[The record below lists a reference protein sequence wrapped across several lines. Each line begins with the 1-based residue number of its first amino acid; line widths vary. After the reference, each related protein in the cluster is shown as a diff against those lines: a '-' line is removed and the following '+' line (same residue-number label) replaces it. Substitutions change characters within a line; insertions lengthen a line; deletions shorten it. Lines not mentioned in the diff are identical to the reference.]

1 MYIWFHSV
9 LAWLGD
15 VVTGPA
21 CYMLPF
27 DGEREWRQPIWYEHH
42 VLVLNRFSSIFF
54 FTDSLQHR
62 RTIITAIFELN
73 SKCKH
78 MVVYFRNK
86 TYTAIKVN
94 ARATGICSLVPIT
107 EAEIKRNKK
116 TLDSNYLILY
126 TVLTPEILIF
136 RKEHLL
142 CGYKLIRIKSLM

>member
-1 MYIWFHSV
+1 
-9 LAWLGD
+9 
-15 VVTGPA
+15 
-21 CYMLPF
+21 
-27 DGEREWRQPIWYEHH
+27 
-42 VLVLNRFSSIFF
+42 
-54 FTDSLQHR
+54 
-62 RTIITAIFELN
+62 
-73 SKCKH
+73 

-94 ARATGICSLVPIT
+94 ASATGICSLVPIT